1 MKLRSLANSA
11 TWGFLAA
18 PILVVVGL
26 AIVYLVMA
34 PHSADHA
41 AQTFRTELFE
51 LSGPTVWNNYWFGG
65 HYLPTYSLLAPPLG
79 AWLGFRV
86 MGSIAVVGT
95 VILFTL
101 ISRREWGERAQAG
114 AIWFAFAATISL
126 FSGRLTFALGVLL
139 AMAAVFAAQRGQRIP
154 ALILAGSVGLAS
166 PVAALFL
173 ACVGFAHF
181 LAERPDRRGLELAAV
196 AFLVAGVVAIFFPGG
211 GDEPYVTSSFVPAI
225 VLTLVSAAMVPP
237 GQRLF
242 RVGMLVYA
250 GALVAS
256 YVLSTPMGGNVNRLG
271 ALLLGPVLLCA
282 LAAEPLTPKIWK
294 RGILIL
300 LLPLIVWWQ
309 TGPVIRDLKL
319 VDNEPAVSQAFY
331 QPLADALAPRLERE
345 PARVEVVPVASHWEA
360 ARAAAEFPLARG
372 WERQT
377 DRHLNPL
384 FYAERL
390 TPERY
395 RRWLDRLA
403 VGYVAL
409 PDTELDYAGE
419 KEAALIR
426 GGLPFLEEIPVG
438 GEWQLFRVKDAK
450 PMVERPARLSGL
462 ETDGFTVSAPVAG
475 SFLVRIRSTPYWRVD
490 AGNGCV
496 ERGPGDWTQV
506 VLDRP
511 GSLRI
516 SADFSPGARFGAV
529 RDCRPER

>member
-1 MKLRSLANSA
+1 MRVKFLPAPA

-18 PILVVVGL
+18 PLAVVVAL
-26 AIVYLVMA
+26 AVVYLVMA

-86 MGSIAVVGT
+86 MGSLAVIGT
-95 VILFTL
+95 VVLFTL
-101 ISRREWGERAQAG
+101 IARREWGERAQAG

-154 ALILAGSVGLAS
+154 SLILAGSVGLAS

-181 LAERPDRRGLELAAV
+181 LSERPDRRGLELAV
-196 AFLVAGVVAIFFPGG
+196 VSFVVAGVVALLFPGG
-211 GDEPYVTSSFVPAI
+211 GDEPYVTSSFIPAI
-225 VLTLVSAAMVPP
+225 TLTLVSAIVVPP
-237 GQRLF
+237 GQRLV
-242 RVGMLVYA
+242 RVAILVYA

-256 YVLSTPMGGNVNRLG
+256 YLLSTPMGGNANRLG

-282 LAAEPLTPKIWK
+282 LAAEPLTPRIWK
-294 RGILIL
+294 RVLLVL

-309 TGPVIRDLKL
+309 TGPVIRDLRL
-319 VDNEPAVSQAFY
+319 VDDEPAVTTDFY
-331 QPLADALAPRLERE
+331 EPLVSALQPRLEKE

-360 ARAAAEFPLARG
+360 ARAAPGLPIARG

-384 FYAERL
+384 FYTERL
-390 TPERY
+390 DPDRY
-395 RRWLDRLA
+395 RRWLNRLA

-419 KEAALIR
+419 TEAALIR
-426 GGLPFLEEIPVG
+426 RGLPYLDEIPVD
-438 GEWQLFRVKDAK
+438 GEWRLFRVLGAT
-450 PMVERPARLSGL
+450 PMVSRPARLTEL
-462 ETDGFTVSAPVAG
+462 DTAGFSVSAPAAG
-475 SFLVRIRSTPYWRVD
+475 SYLVRIRSTPYWRVEAGAGCVD
-490 AGNGCV
+490 AG
-496 ERGPGDWTQV
+496 RGDWTRV
-506 VLDRP
+506 TLDRP
-511 GSLRI
+511 GSLVVA
-516 SADFSPGARFGAV
+516 ADFRPGARFGSD
-529 RDCRPER
+529 RHCRPDR